1 MVMLKTNTAMDIEAI
16 MTMTTVETTMKK
28 MMETWMNME
37 QRGLMQTI
45 LIVNEMSNIHSQIKT
60 YT

>member
-1 MVMLKTNTAMDIEAI
+1 MLKTNTAMDIEAI